1 MLNFNQLRT
10 FHYTAKYRSFTVAAS
25 TLFVSQPAVTAQ
37 IKALEA
43 ECSLKL
49 FKRKGR
55 QVHLTEEGKT
65 LYKYTQKIF
74 QYEKEI
80 ENIIDDMRELK
91 RGVLRVGSTKTYAR
105 YFMPSLL
112 SSFHQDY
119 PHIKLHLDE
128 GSSLDMTNSLLEFKN
143 EVAVIA
149 KATENPGVTFI
160 PLSQEE
166 LVIIVPA
173 NHPLTAK
180 RSVSPEEL
188 AKEPLIM
195 KETGSGTRKRV
206 SMFFE
211 QHHCTPNALMET
223 SNTEFIKQLVQKG
236 EGISILVKACVDA
249 EIEEGKLATVP
260 LLGQRIYLDVS
271 FAHLKDQPLSVP
283 ARAFE
288 KVLKK
293 LRSEDMR
300 PQDIGALMLKILAQQ
315 H

>member
-10 FHYTAKYRSFTVAAS
+10 FHYAAKHRSFTVAAGM
-25 TLFVSQPAVTAQ
+25 LFVTQPAITAQ
-37 IKALEA
+37 IKALE
-43 ECSLKL
+43 EGCRLKL
-49 FKRKGR
+49 FKKKGR

-65 LYKYTQKIF
+65 LYEYTQKIF

-80 ENIIDDMRELK
+80 ENIIDDMKALK
-91 RGVLRVGSTKTYAR
+91 RGVLRLGSTKTYAR

-112 SSFHQDY
+112 TSFHKDY
-119 PHIKLHLDE
+119 PHIKIHLDE

-149 KATENPGVTFI
+149 KAEENPAVTFI
-160 PLSQEE
+160 PFSQEE
-166 LVIIVPA
+166 LIIVIPG
-173 NHPLTAK
+173 NHPLTAEE
-180 RSVSPEEL
+180 SISPQEL

-206 SMFFE
+206 NMLFQ
-211 QHHCTPNALMET
+211 QHDCTPNVLMET
-223 SNTEFIKQLVQKG
+223 SNNEFIKQLVQKG
-236 EGISILVKACVDA
+236 EGVSLLVKACVA
-249 EIEEGKLATVP
+249 VEIEEGKLATRP
-260 LLGQRIYLDVS
+260 IKGQRIYLDVS
-271 FAHLKDQPLSVP
+271 FAYLKNQPLSAP

-315 H
+315 R